1 MIEVEQILQRIGK
14 LIPVCEVQAYVINRQ
29 EAALDQRQQRRVIA
43 DAVRDVARFRERGNR
58 NKRKAGAQLIEIG
71 ALQRIRAS
79 WIGSQRRA
87 EQFRIGDAG
96 IGGA

>member
-58 NKRKAGAQLIEIG
+58 NKRKAGTQLIEIG
-71 ALQRIRAS
+71 AL
-79 WIGSQRRA
+79 
-87 EQFRIGDAG
+87 
-96 IGGA
+96 